1 MSEDALADEIRHA
14 VEAPSTRIVVVGGG
28 VAGLVVA
35 RECARPGFAV
45 TLLEAS
51 GRVGGSVAPLE
62 LDGLTL
68 DAGAESFATRGG
80 HVAALLESLGLSDDV
95 VQPNAAGAWVRHGS
109 RSVPLPKAGL
119 LGIPSSPLARDVV
132 AAIGRRGAFRA
143 YLDRLKPVLKIG
155 QEKRLGALVR
165 QRMGDKVLDLLVAPV
180 VTGVYSASP
189 DDLDVDVVAPGLNA
203 ALTRLGSLSGAVG
216 ELRSTAKAGSA
227 VGHRGPATPDDAFAR
242 SFNSLGQ
249 LALQG
254 VQVSARATD
263 LSTGAVLF
271 SVDDHVVMP
280 TASIGK
286 VLLLVEVAARLES
299 GQLSPLVQLDRLPQ
313 DAAGDSGIW
322 QHLQVPALPVADL
335 AALVGASSDNLA
347 TNVLLR
353 RVGLE
358 AVSARTEALGLTRT
372 GLLDLARDHRG
383 PDDAPQLS
391 VGSAN
396 ELTWLFSALARGE
409 VVDAATSQRVI
420 SWLSLNSD
428 FSLVSSAFG
437 LDPHSHRHAE
447 HGILLVNKTG
457 IDAGVRSEVGVLRG
471 PNAGVTYAVSTYF
484 DDTEL
489 PERLAVIEGM
499 RTVGIDL
506 LEYVF

>member
-1 MSEDALADEIRHA
+1 MQTQESERRRRHA
-14 VEAPSTRIVVVGGG
+14 T
-28 VAGLVVA
+28 A
-35 RECARPGFAV
+35 RRAR
-45 TLLEAS
+45 
-51 GRVGGSVAPLE
+51 
-62 LDGLTL
+62 
-68 DAGAESFATRGG
+68 
-80 HVAALLESLGLSDDV
+80 H
-95 VQPNAAGAWVRHGS
+95 
-109 RSVPLPKAGL
+109 
-119 LGIPSSPLARDVV
+119 
-132 AAIGRRGAFRA
+132 RGA
-143 YLDRLKPVLKIG
+143 
-155 QEKRLGALVR
+155 
-165 QRMGDKVLDLLVAPV
+165 
-180 VTGVYSASP
+180 
-189 DDLDVDVVAPGLNA
+189 A
-203 ALTRLGSLSGAVG
+203 A
-216 ELRSTAKAGSA
+216 
-227 VGHRGPATPDDAFAR
+227 PDDAFAR

>member
-1 MSEDALADEIRHA
+1 MTMQIQESERRRRHA
-14 VEAPSTRIVVVGGG
+14 T
-28 VAGLVVA
+28 A
-35 RECARPGFAV
+35 RRAR
-45 TLLEAS
+45 
-51 GRVGGSVAPLE
+51 
-62 LDGLTL
+62 
-68 DAGAESFATRGG
+68 
-80 HVAALLESLGLSDDV
+80 
-95 VQPNAAGAWVRHGS
+95 
-109 RSVPLPKAGL
+109 
-119 LGIPSSPLARDVV
+119 
-132 AAIGRRGAFRA
+132 
-143 YLDRLKPVLKIG
+143 
-155 QEKRLGALVR
+155 
-165 QRMGDKVLDLLVAPV
+165 
-180 VTGVYSASP
+180 
-189 DDLDVDVVAPGLNA
+189 
-203 ALTRLGSLSGAVG
+203 
-216 ELRSTAKAGSA
+216 
-227 VGHRGPATPDDAFAR
+227 HRGPAAPDDAFSR

-263 LSTGAVLF
+263 LTTGAVLF

-286 VLLLVEVAARLES
+286 VLLLVEVAARLQS
-299 GQLSPLVQLDRLPQ
+299 GQLSPLAQLDRLPQ

-322 QHLQVPALPVADL
+322 QHLQVPALPVTDL
-335 AALVGASSDNLA
+335 AALVGATSDNLA

-372 GLLDLARDHRG
+372 ALLDLVRDHRG

-396 ELTWLFSALARGE
+396 ELTWLFSSLARGE
-409 VVDAATSQRVI
+409 IVDAATSQRVI
-420 SWLSLNSD
+420 GWLSLNSD

-437 LDPHSHRHAE
+437 LDPHAHRHAE

-457 IDAGVRSEVGVLRG
+457 IDVGVRSEVGVLRG
-471 PNAGVTYAVSTYF
+471 PRAGVTYAVSTYF
-484 DDTEL
+484 DDSDL
-489 PERLAVIEGM
+489 QDRLTVIDGL

>member
-1 MSEDALADEIRHA
+1 MTMQTQESERRRRHA
-14 VEAPSTRIVVVGGG
+14 T
-28 VAGLVVA
+28 A
-35 RECARPGFAV
+35 RRAR
-45 TLLEAS
+45 
-51 GRVGGSVAPLE
+51 
-62 LDGLTL
+62 
-68 DAGAESFATRGG
+68 
-80 HVAALLESLGLSDDV
+80 
-95 VQPNAAGAWVRHGS
+95 
-109 RSVPLPKAGL
+109 
-119 LGIPSSPLARDVV
+119 
-132 AAIGRRGAFRA
+132 
-143 YLDRLKPVLKIG
+143 
-155 QEKRLGALVR
+155 
-165 QRMGDKVLDLLVAPV
+165 
-180 VTGVYSASP
+180 
-189 DDLDVDVVAPGLNA
+189 
-203 ALTRLGSLSGAVG
+203 
-216 ELRSTAKAGSA
+216 
-227 VGHRGPATPDDAFAR
+227 HRGPATPDDAFAR

-249 LALQG
+249 LALHG